1 MCLHDNDERLGALIA
16 RRHLAAAGSI
26 LLVSLGVVGVS
37 PASAAHVAC
46 GQAILVSTVL
56 DGNVGPC
63 ATGITIGAD
72 NITIDLGG
80 FTISG
85 NPTTGEGPGIG
96 LFGRT
101 GVTVRNGTV
110 RGFDA
115 GVAIERGSRN
125 TVTSM
130 QILDNRGG
138 GGDFGDGVAIF
149 LSNNNVVTNN
159 QIRNNGQYS
168 GVGLIGSAFNLIDGN
183 QITDN
188 NQNPNNTSGI
198 RIENGPASNDN
209 IVTNNRVVNSGLDGI
224 QVFAGGSRNQI
235 RFNQVVG
242 NRREGITV
250 FAGGNNN
257 VIEGNQV
264 QRNGAHGI
272 FIRAAAGNFP
282 APAGNQILR
291 NFSFG
296 NVQFDLRDGQPTC
309 GTNQWQG
316 NQGATGTPPCV
327 FNP

>member
-1 MCLHDNDERLGALIA
+1 ML
-16 RRHLAAAGSI
+16 
-26 LLVSLGVVGVS
+26 SLGVAGVG

-46 GQAILVSTVL
+46 GQTLVASTVL
-56 DGNVGPC
+56 DSNVGPC

-72 NITIDLGG
+72 NVTLDLNG

-85 NPTTGEGPGIG
+85 NPTAGEGPGI
-96 LFGRT
+96 LLRGRT
-101 GVTVRNGTV
+101 GATVKNGTV
-110 RGFDA
+110 TNFDA
-115 GVAIERGSRN
+115 GVAIERGSGN
-125 TVTSM
+125 TVTGM
-130 QILDNRGG
+130 QILNNRGA
-138 GGDFGDGVAIF
+138 GGDYGDGVAVF
-149 LSNNNVVTNN
+149 LSNSNRITNN

-168 GVGLIGSAFNLIDGN
+168 GVGLIGSAFNVIDGN

-198 RIENGPASNDN
+198 RVENGPASNDN
-209 IVTNNRVVNSGLDGI
+209 TITNNRVVNSGLDGI
-224 QVFAGGSRNQI
+224 QVFAGGSRNVI
-235 RFNQVVG
+235 RNNQVVG

-257 VIEGNQV
+257 VIETNQV

-291 NFSFG
+291 NYSVG

-309 GTNQWQG
+309 GTNQWHG

>member
-1 MCLHDNDERLGALIA
+1 LGALIA

-37 PASAAHVAC
+37 PVSAAHVAC
-46 GQAILVSTVL
+46 GQSILVSTVL

-72 NITIDLGG
+72 NITLDLGG

-85 NPTTGEGPGIG
+85 NPTPGEGPGIG

-110 RGFDA
+110 TQFDA

-130 QILDNRGG
+130 QILNNRGG
-138 GGDFGDGVAIF
+138 NGDFGDGVAVF
-149 LSNNNVVTNN
+149 LSNNNVITNN

-235 RFNQVVG
+235 KFNQVVG

-291 NFSFG
+291 NYSFG

-309 GTNQWQG
+309 GTNQWHA